1 MVQIRLCMRSII
13 KLYTHNDKYWDCS
26 SRSSPW
32 AELLGPQLEMW
43 FGTKSSEWRSL
54 GPSGGRDWVQRS
66 VGQSDP
72 NLNRNCISLAQW
84 SQHQQSCYSAMQI
97 QQHYYRLIIDQSY
110 ALLLLLS
117 DRLLE
122 SLCWWIRDIDPRP
135 RLLSVRALL
144 RITNTGR

>member
-1 MVQIRLCMRSII
+1 MIWGPPYNYTLRMTSIKSVVPVVLSEQSSWVRNLKCDLEQRARSGGV
-13 KLYTHNDKYWDCS
+13 W
-26 SRSSPW
+26 
-32 AELLGPQLEMW
+32 EL
-43 FGTKSSEWRSL
+43 
-54 GPSGGRDWVQRS
+54 SGGRDWVQRS

-72 NLNRNCISLAQW
+72 NLNRNCISLAKW

-97 QQHYYRLIIDQSY
+97 QQHYYRLLIDQSC